1 MVAEL
6 GNRSGEYI
14 DSMGVVCLFAVCTC
28 VIMFSII
35 SESRAE
41 IVSSI
46 AALSESI
53 REKVGELE
61 NYMDR
66 DSDFDDVQG
75 K

>member
-1 MVAEL
+1 M
-6 GNRSGEYI
+6 S
-14 DSMGVVCLFAVCTC
+14 
-28 VIMFSII
+28 SII

-53 REKVGELE
+53 REKMGELK
-61 NYMDR
+61 NMDR
-66 DSDFDDVQG
+66 DSDSDDVQG